1 MPRLKHNTVFGW
13 FVLVCIL
20 FFTAVVVSFSLMLWQ
35 ELSDADRQVVLS
47 LIGRHGSYLFGA
59 GVLLLAGLGFA
70 IDWVFRLYVLPLDK
84 ITEET
89 KIIYRANPAHRIRV
103 EGSRDVVRLAGAINA
118 AADRFEE
125 LQRSVEERI
134 ADARVRIE
142 EEKNILSAVLAD
154 LPEGVVICNAEG
166 QITLY
171 NQRARKLLEDP
182 ETPLLAA
189 GPLPAGGFLGLGRSI
204 FSVVEKPVIT
214 HALKDLPEKLRSGRQ
229 DLTASFVMV
238 ARNQL
243 LLQAA
248 AVPILSPLRELTG
261 FVLILTDFTGRME
274 FFLRMDAL
282 LQTLSMEVRGA
293 LASVRSAVEVILE
306 YPDLSA
312 PKRDEF
318 NRIIHR
324 EALSAGAAMDR
335 LRSECSALIRT
346 PVSLSAMRLRD
357 LLDALRV
364 KADAAAGLMLSGEP
378 VDDRL
383 WVKVDSYS
391 LTLAVIF
398 VLKRLGA
405 EFGTGAFRWALA
417 AKAPYL
423 GLDFIWGGPLLKL
436 ELLRR
441 WEQQAVTVGDET
453 LNATLKE
460 ILARHGAELW
470 PQPSADAARACVR
483 LLLEAAEPPALPVL
497 PRRRT
502 ILATARPVYYDFDLF
517 NQAGQSPELDDRPL
531 AELAYTVF
539 DTETTGLE
547 IRAGDEMVALGA
559 VRIVN
564 GRLLESECF
573 DHLVQADSPL
583 NPASIRI
590 HGIQPEML
598 AGQPDVGQVL
608 DLFHRF
614 AEGTILVAHNA
625 AFDMRLLQLQ
635 ERRTGIRFE
644 NPVLD
649 TMLLS
654 AVVHPAQE
662 KHDLESI
669 AERLGIIIMGRHTAL
684 GDAIG
689 TAEIF
694 LKLLPLLAES
704 GIRTLRQARDAAR
717 NTYYARLKY

>member
-1 MPRLKHNTVFGW
+1 MPRLKQNTVFWW
-13 FVLVCIL
+13 FVLVCVL
-20 FFTAVVVSFSLMLWQ
+20 FFTAVVVSFTLMLWQ
-35 ELSDADRQVVLS
+35 ELSGSDRQTVLA
-47 LIGRHGSYLFGA
+47 LIARYSSYLFGA

-70 IDWVFRLYVLPLDK
+70 IDWVFRLYVLPIDK
-84 ITEET
+84 ITEGT
-89 KIIYRANPAHRIRV
+89 RIIHRVNPAHRIRV
-103 EGSRDVVRLAGAINA
+103 EGSGDVVRLADAINTA
-118 AADRFEE
+118 ANRFEG
-125 LQRSVEERI
+125 LHRSVEDRVAE
-134 ADARVRIE
+134 ARTRIE
-142 EEKNILSAVLAD
+142 EEKNILSVVLAE

-171 NQRARKLLEDP
+171 NQSARQLLEATEKP
-182 ETPLLAA
+182 LAA
-189 GPLPAGGFLGLGRSI
+189 AGALPTGGFLGLGRSI
-204 FSVVEKPVIT
+204 FSVVDKPIIT
-214 HALKDLPEKLRSGRQ
+214 HAFKDLPEKLRSGRQ
-229 DLTASFVMV
+229 DLTSLFVMA
-238 ARNQL
+238 ARNHR

-248 AVPILSPLRELTG
+248 AAPILSPLRELSG
-261 FVLILTDFTGRME
+261 FVLILTDFTSRME
-274 FFLRMDAL
+274 SFRRTDAL
-282 LQTLSMEVRGA
+282 LQSLSIEVRSA
-293 LASVRSAVEVILE
+293 VASIRSAVEVILG
-306 YPDLSA
+306 YPDLS
-312 PKRDEF
+312 PSKRDEF
-318 NRIIHR
+318 HRIIHR
-324 EALSAGAAMDR
+324 EALSAGAAMER
-335 LRSECSALIRT
+335 LGSEHAAFIRT
-346 PVSLSAMRLRD
+346 PVSLSAMRLKD
-357 LLDALRV
+357 FLEAVRV
-364 KADAAAGLMLSGEP
+364 KSDATAGLRLSGEP
-378 VDDRL
+378 AADPL
-383 WVKVDSYS
+383 WVSVDSYS
-391 LTLAVIF
+391 LALAVIF
-398 VLKRLGA
+398 VLQRVGA
-405 EFGTGAFRWALA
+405 EFDTGAFRWSLET
-417 AKAPYL
+417 KPPYL
-423 GLDFIWGGPLLKL
+423 GLDFIWVGPPLRM

-441 WEQQAVTVGDET
+441 WEQQPVAVGDEA

-470 PQPSADAARACVR
+470 PQPRGNASQARVR
-483 LLLEAAEPPALPVL
+483 LLLPAAEPPAPPVL

-517 NQAGQSPELDDRPL
+517 NQPGQSPGLDERPL

-539 DTETTGLE
+539 DTETTGLD
-547 IRAGDEMVALGA
+547 IHAGDEMVALGA

-573 DHLVQADSPL
+573 DQLVKPEGVL
-583 NPASIRI
+583 HPESIRI

-598 AGQPDVGQVL
+598 SDQPAIRQVL

-635 ERRTGIRFE
+635 EQRTGIRFE

-704 GIRTLRQARDAAR
+704 GIRTYRQARDAAR

>member
-1 MPRLKHNTVFGW
+1 MPRLKQNTVFWW
-13 FVLVCIL
+13 FVLVCVL
-20 FFTAVVVSFSLMLWQ
+20 FFTAVAVSFTLMLWQ
-35 ELSDADRQVVLS
+35 ELSGPDRQAVLA
-47 LIGRHGSYLFGA
+47 LLGRHSSYLFGA
-59 GVLLLAGLGFA
+59 GVLILAGLGFA

-89 KIIYRANPAHRIRV
+89 KIIHRVNPAHRIRV

-125 LQRSVEERI
+125 LHRTVEERI
-134 ADARVRIE
+134 ADSGARTE
-142 EEKNILSAVLAD
+142 EEKNILSVVLAE
-154 LPEGVVICNAEG
+154 LPEGVVICTAEG

-171 NQRARKLLEDP
+171 NQSARKLLEDR
-182 ETPLLAA
+182 EQPLSAA
-189 GPLPAGGFLGLGRSI
+189 GALPTGGFLGLGRSI

-214 HALKDLPEKLRSGRQ
+214 HALKDIPEKLRSGSQ
-229 DLTASFVMV
+229 DLTSSFVMV
-238 ARNQL
+238 ARNHR

-248 AVPILSPLRELTG
+248 AAPILSQLRELTG

-274 FFLRMDAL
+274 SFRRMDAL
-282 LQTLSMEVRGA
+282 LQSLSLDVRSA
-293 LASVRSAVEVILE
+293 VASIRSAVEVILE
-306 YPDLSA
+306 FPDLS
-312 PKRDEF
+312 PSKRDEF
-318 NRIIHR
+318 HRIIHR
-324 EALSAGAAMDR
+324 EALCAGAAMDR
-335 LRSECSALIRT
+335 LRSEHAAFLRT
-346 PVSLSAMRLRD
+346 PVSLSPMRLRD
-357 LLDALRV
+357 FLETLRV
-364 KADAAAGLMLSGEP
+364 KADATAGLRLSGEP
-378 VDDRL
+378 VADQL
-383 WVKVDSYS
+383 WVSVDSYS
-391 LTLAVIF
+391 LGVALIF
-398 VLKRLGA
+398 VLQRLGS
-405 EFGTGAFRWALA
+405 ELGTGEFQWALET
-417 AKAPYL
+417 KAPYI
-423 GLDFIWGGPLLKL
+423 GLDFLWVGSPLRL

-441 WEQQAVTVGDET
+441 WEQQPVTVGDET

-460 ILARHGAELW
+460 ILARHRAELW
-470 PQPSADAARACVR
+470 PQPCGDALKACVR
-483 LLLEAAEPPALPVL
+483 LLLEAAGPPAPMVL

-517 NQAGQSPELDDRPL
+517 NQPGQSPDLDERPL

-539 DTETTGLE
+539 DTETTGLD

-573 DHLVQADSPL
+573 DHLVKPDGLL

-598 AGQPDVGQVL
+598 AGQPDIGQVL
-608 DLFHRF
+608 YLFHRF

-635 ERRTGIRFE
+635 EDRTGIRFE

-654 AVVHPAQE
+654 AVVHPAQD

-694 LKLLPLLAES
+694 LKLLQLLAET
-704 GIRTLRQARDAAR
+704 GIQTVKQARDAAR
-717 NTYYARLKY
+717 KTYYARLKY

>member
-1 MPRLKHNTVFGW
+1 MPRLKQNTVFWW
-13 FVLVCIL
+13 FVLICVL
-20 FFTAVVVSFSLMLWQ
+20 FFTAVVVSFTLMLWQ
-35 ELSDADRQVVLS
+35 ELSTADRQAVLA
-47 LIGRHGSYLFGA
+47 LIGRHSSYIFGA
-59 GVLLLAGLGFA
+59 VVLLLAGLGFA

-89 KIIYRANPAHRIRV
+89 GIIHRVNPAHRIRV
-103 EGSRDVVRLAGAINA
+103 EGSRDVVRLSEAINA
-118 AADRFEE
+118 AADRFED
-125 LQRSVEERI
+125 LHRSVEERI
-134 ADARVRIE
+134 AEARGRIE
-142 EEKNILSAVLAD
+142 EEKNILSVVLSD
-154 LPEGVVICNAEG
+154 LPEGVVLCNAAG

-171 NQRARKLLEDP
+171 NQRARQLLEDP
-182 ETPLLAA
+182 DR
-189 GPLPAGGFLGLGRSI
+189 PLPAAGALPSGGFLGLGRSI
-204 FSVVEKPVIT
+204 FSVVDQPVIA
-214 HALKDLPEKLRSGRQ
+214 HALKDIPEKLRSGRQ
-229 DLTASFVMV
+229 DLTSSFVMV
-238 ARNQL
+238 ARNQR

-261 FVLILTDFTGRME
+261 FVLILVDFTGRME
-274 FFLRMDAL
+274 SFRRMDAL
-282 LQTLSMEVRGA
+282 LQSLSMEVRSA

-306 YPDLSA
+306 FPELPPS
-312 PKRDEF
+312 KRDEF

-324 EALSAGAAMDR
+324 ETLSAGAAMDR
-335 LRSECSALIRT
+335 LRSECGALIRT

-357 LLDALRV
+357 LLETLRA
-364 KADAAAGLMLSGEP
+364 KAGATAGLTLSGEP
-378 VDDRL
+378 VTEQL
-383 WVKVDSYS
+383 WVRVDSYS
-391 LTLAVIF
+391 IALAMIF
-398 VLKRLGA
+398 VLQRLGS
-405 EFGTGAFRWALA
+405 EFATDVFRWALE

-423 GLDFIWGGPLLKL
+423 GLDFIWVGPPLRL
-436 ELLRR
+436 ELLRC
-441 WEQQAVTVGDET
+441 WEQQPVAVGDET

-460 ILARHGAELW
+460 VLARHQAELW
-470 PQPSADAARACVR
+470 PQRCAHSSQACVR
-483 LLLEAAEPPALPVL
+483 LLLEAAEPPAPPVL

-517 NQAGQSPELDDRPL
+517 NQPGQSPGLDDRPL

-539 DTETTGLE
+539 DTETTGLD

-573 DHLVQADSPL
+573 DQLVR
-583 NPASIRI
+583 PAGIVRPDSIRI

-598 AGQPDVGQVL
+598 AGQPGIGQVL
-608 DLFHRF
+608 SLFHRF

-635 ERRTGIRFE
+635 EDATGIRFE

-694 LKLLPLLAES
+694 LKLLPLLAQS
-704 GIRTLRQARDAAR
+704 GIQTFRQARDAAR
-717 NTYYARLKY
+717 KTYYARLKY